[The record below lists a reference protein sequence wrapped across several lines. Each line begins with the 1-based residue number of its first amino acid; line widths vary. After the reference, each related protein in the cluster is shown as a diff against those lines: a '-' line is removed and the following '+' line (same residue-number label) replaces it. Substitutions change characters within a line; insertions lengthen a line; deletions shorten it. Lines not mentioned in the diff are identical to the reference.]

1 MELVRLI
8 PRAPVRTPGRAL
20 REREPR
26 DPDVAVA
33 LAHVGLCAS
42 RRDTYAVAE
51 AAAQLAGIAAGVSEQ
66 ARWTW
71 AQIRAAVAVDM
82 AREEAARC

>member
-8 PRAPVRTPGRAL
+8 PRAPVRNPGRAL
-20 REREPR
+20 CEQR
-26 DPDVAVA
+26 DPDVATA

-42 RRDTYAVAE
+42 RRDAYAVAE
-51 AAAQLAGIAAGVSEQ
+51 AAAQLAGIATGVSEQ

-82 AREEAARC
+82 AREEAAGC